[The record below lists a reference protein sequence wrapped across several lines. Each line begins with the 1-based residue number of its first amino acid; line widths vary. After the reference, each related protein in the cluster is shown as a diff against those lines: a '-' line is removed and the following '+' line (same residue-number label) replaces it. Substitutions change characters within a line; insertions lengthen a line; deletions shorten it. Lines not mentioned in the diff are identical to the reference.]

1 MKNAIS
7 IHPVLGFLSG
17 IYDEVYRQIKSDP
30 SVDCLRARNLL
41 DDVVDLDSDILIW
54 SLSNNTDDMPD
65 NLSDRYIDVLA
76 TAKRLDFLPAGLE
89 RSVDFSKPRR

>member
-30 SVDCLRARNLL
+30 SVDCLRVRNLL

-54 SLSNNTDDMPD
+54 SLNNNTDDMPD
-65 NLSDRYIDVLA
+65 NLSDRYVDVLE